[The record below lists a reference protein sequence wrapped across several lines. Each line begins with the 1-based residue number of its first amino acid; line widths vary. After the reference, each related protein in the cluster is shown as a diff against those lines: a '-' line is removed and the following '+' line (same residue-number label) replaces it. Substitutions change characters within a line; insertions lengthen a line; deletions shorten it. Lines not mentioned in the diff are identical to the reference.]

1 MTLLSP
7 SKSIPFSWKKILQIR
22 NNLGHG
28 GTDDQH
34 HPKSRPKC
42 TMCFISFL
50 PLTCPLRAASSL
62 TLLSAYTSSSFFS
75 KCPSSPYFL
84 EQLKPDFL
92 HLAQLCY
99 KMKHKHFIWGK
110 KKKASLPLV
119 TQTKERLEEGVD
131 QAQSREGKVL
141 SSDWPRDL
149 VSRDEWRAGNL
160 PSSPRTWQ
168 EHGKLCHL
176 LKEAW
181 WGLQAFTKQLQ
192 GLRAPPIGLDA
203 KCIST

>member
-34 HPKSRPKC
+34 HPKSSPKC

-84 EQLKPDFL
+84 EQLKPAFL

-110 KKKASLPLV
+110 KKSLPASCYPN
-119 TQTKERLEEGVD
+119 Q
-131 QAQSREGKVL
+131 REIRG
-141 SSDWPRDL
+141 
-149 VSRDEWRAGNL
+149 GCG
-160 PSSPRTWQ
+160 PSTEQRGESVVQ
-168 EHGKLCHL
+168 
-176 LKEAW
+176 
-181 WGLQAFTKQLQ
+181 
-192 GLRAPPIGLDA
+192 
-203 KCIST
+203 

>member
-92 HLAQLCY
+92 HLAQFML
-99 KMKHKHFIWGK
+99 HNETQTFHLGK
-110 KKKASLPLV
+110 KKKSLPASCYPN
-119 TQTKERLEEGVD
+119 Q
-131 QAQSREGKVL
+131 REIRG
-141 SSDWPRDL
+141 
-149 VSRDEWRAGNL
+149 GCG
-160 PSSPRTWQ
+160 PSTEQRGESVVQWLT
-168 EHGKLCHL
+168 
-176 LKEAW
+176 
-181 WGLQAFTKQLQ
+181 
-192 GLRAPPIGLDA
+192 
-203 KCIST
+203 

>member
-1 MTLLSP
+1 M
-7 SKSIPFSWKKILQIR
+7 
-22 NNLGHG
+22 
-28 GTDDQH
+28 DDQH
-34 HPKSRPKC
+34 HLKSSPKC

-50 PLTCPLRAASSL
+50 TLSPPLRAAHSL
-62 TLLSAYTSSSFFS
+62 SQASEHLYKLFLLLRMLFFIFSRKTQTRLSPPSMVYATKRNTNISFG
-75 KCPSSPYFL
+75 K
-84 EQLKPDFL
+84 
-92 HLAQLCY
+92 
-99 KMKHKHFIWGK
+99 K

-119 TQTKERLEEGVD
+119 TQTIERLEEGVD

-141 SSDWPRDL
+141 SGDWPRDL
-149 VSRDEWRAGNL
+149 VGRDEWAAGNL

-181 WGLQAFTKQLQ
+181 CGLQVFTKQLQ